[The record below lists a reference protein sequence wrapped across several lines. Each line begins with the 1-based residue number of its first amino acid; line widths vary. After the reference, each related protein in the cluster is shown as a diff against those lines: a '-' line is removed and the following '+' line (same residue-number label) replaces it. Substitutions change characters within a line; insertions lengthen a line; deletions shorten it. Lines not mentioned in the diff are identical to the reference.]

1 MRITVNK
8 EIFLKAI
15 NTTDSVVSSKNINT
29 ILSNCLFNINK
40 NKIEI
45 IATDN
50 EIAIK
55 TQIDASTDNEL
66 SFTTNGKYLYSVIKE
81 LPDEDI
87 TLTID
92 QSSDKSFII
101 NIKSSGVK
109 GNYKF
114 NGTDSE
120 EFPQIPVINNQNSI
134 IIQQAVFKEMIKKVI
149 YAAATDTIKPV
160 FNSIY
165 IVSEKPGTIT
175 TVATDSRRL
184 SMITREINSDSFI
197 GEGIIIPLKTVNE
210 VLKLLTNSGTCIIS
224 YNSKQCYFK
233 INETEIISR
242 VIDGQFPNYKQI
254 IPKEYSHKAVI
265 ETSKLVNA
273 IKRTSIFTRE
283 PANKI
288 VMTFD
293 NNILNIEA
301 NTAEFGQ
308 AEEELNI
315 ESNNKEKIFLGI
327 NAHFL
332 QDTLKQIDT
341 PNFTCGIT
349 GQMSPITIIPEK
361 DDNFISIIM
370 PTQIKTTAE

>member
-1 MRITVNK
+1 MKLTVNK

-15 NTTDSVVSSKNINT
+15 NITDSIVSSKNINT
-29 ILSNCLFNINK
+29 ILSNCLFNISK
-40 NKIEI
+40 NRIEI

-55 TQIDASTDNEL
+55 TQIDASTDEEQ
-66 SFTTNGKYLYSVIKE
+66 SFTTNGKYLYNVIKE

-92 QSSDKSFII
+92 KSII
-101 NIKSSGVK
+101 DIKSSGIK
-109 GNYKF
+109 GNYRF
-114 NGTDSE
+114 HRTDSS
-120 EFPQIPVINNQNSI
+120 EFPQLPAVNNENSI
-134 IIQQAVFKEMIKKVI
+134 TIEQAVFKEMIKKVI

-165 IVSEKPGTIT
+165 LVSEKPGTIT
-175 TVATDSRRL
+175 AVATDSRRL
-184 SMITREINSDSFI
+184 SIITRNIDSESFI

-210 VLKLLTNSGTCIIS
+210 VLKLLTNSGTCTIS

-254 IPKEYSHKAVI
+254 IPKEYSHEMVI
-265 ETSKLVNA
+265 ETSMLINA
-273 IKRTSIFTRE
+273 IKRAVIFTRE

-293 NNILNIEA
+293 YNILNIEA
-301 NTAEFGQ
+301 NTAELGQ
-308 AEEELNI
+308 AEEELTI

-332 QDTLKQIDT
+332 HDSLKQIDS

-370 PTQIKTTAE
+370 PIQIKSSTE